1 MQLSRGDDVVP
12 IRIWSRSDEEA
23 RAFSIRIS
31 NADDHATE
39 IYKDQDLYLAAK
51 NGNLEG
57 FTRLLQQISTSNH
70 INFHDILTRSTPIGN
85 TFLHVAAKRGRL
97 NIANFIIATQPYLA
111 LSNNFYGET
120 PLHLAAKSGQVSMV
134 EALVRVHR
142 HHHQLDGEEA
152 TLLRAKNKRGN
163 TALHEAL
170 LSFLEN
176 KRGKASLHGSW
187 IRISE
192 CLIHNDPRLS
202 YCTNKDEESTLYLA
216 AKAGLKDSV
225 SLILRLLPDQECLND
240 LFNKK
245 SPIEAAIQGNH
256 KGMYVCVTESSAIW
270 GL

>member
-1 MQLSRGDDVVP
+1 MHLSRARGDDVP

-51 NGNLEG
+51 NGNLDE
-57 FTRLLQQISTSNH
+57 FTTLLQQISTSH
-70 INFHDILTRSTPIGN
+70 HVNFHDILTRSTPIGN
-85 TFLHVAAKRGRL
+85 TFLHVAAKHGRL
-97 NIANFIIATQPYLA
+97 NIANFITATQPYLA

-120 PLHLAAKSGQVSMV
+120 PLHLAAKSGQVSIV

-142 HHHQLDGEEA
+142 HHQIDDEEA

-176 KRGKASLHGSW
+176 KRGKASLHGCW
-187 IRISE
+187 IRISK
-192 CLIHNDPRLS
+192 CLIRNDPHLS
-202 YCTNKDEESTLYLA
+202 YCTNKDEESALYLA
-216 AKAGLKDSV
+216 AKAGLKDCV
-225 SLILRLLPDQECLND
+225 LLILRLLPNQECLND
-240 LFNKK
+240 LFKKK

-256 KGMYVCVTESSAIW
+256 KGMYLCVKESSAI
-270 GL
+270 